1 MLYYNIFYK
10 KKHFHLLTGYN
21 LFGIMDYMT
30 NNKSSKFGL
39 GVLIGAVTGALAGIF
54 YAPKSGEKT
63 RQEFKKKID
72 ELQELMKEKE
82 VDKKVEKIFGK
93 VTDESKRLY
102 WKTQDELIETLA
114 QLKEK
119 ADQIDKEK
127 YLKAVDQVVEKFRK
141 ETKASVKTV
150 NELKKRF
157 INEWQK
163 LPKSNKSSKSK
174 KKKKK

>member
-1 MLYYNIFYK
+1 MN
-10 KKHFHLLTGYN
+10 
-21 LFGIMDYMT
+21 YMV

-39 GVLIGAVTGALAGIF
+39 GVLIGAVTGALAGLF

-63 RQEFKKKID
+63 RQEFKEKID
-72 ELQELMKEKE
+72 ELQKLMKEKE
-82 VDKKVEKIFGK
+82 IDKKVEEIFGK
-93 VTDESKRLY
+93 VTEESKKLY

-114 QLKEK
+114 QLREK
-119 ADQIDKEK
+119 VDQIDKEK
-127 YLKAVDQVVEKFRK
+127 YLQSVDQVVEKFRK

-163 LPKSNKSSKSK
+163 LPKSK
-174 KKKKK
+174 KKKRKISH